1 MNALKSQD
9 ILALGFMTFALFL
22 GAGNIIFPPAA
33 GLAAGENLWQ
43 AAFGFLLTAVGLPL
57 ITLLAIARVGG
68 GMEQLTAPLGKVAA
82 AVFGVAVYLAIGPLF
97 ATPRTA
103 VVSFEM
109 GVAPFVGNSALSLGL
124 YTLVFFALVLW
135 LSLRPGELLDRVG
148 KWITPLL
155 LLSLVLL
162 GGAALLFPAGEIAAP
177 AEAYATRPAIKGFLE
192 GYLTMDTL
200 GALVFGIVITT
211 AIRDR
216 GIRDDAL
223 ISRYTIFAGVIAA
236 IGLALV
242 YLAFF
247 YLGAASHSIAAGAE
261 NGVAVLT
268 AYVQH
273 TLGTPGLVLL
283 ASVIILACL
292 TTAVGLLTACGE
304 YFASLLPVSYRTLVI
319 VLAVF
324 SLLVANQ
331 GLSQLIALSI
341 PVLVGL
347 YPLAIVL
354 VALNLLKPLWQRP
367 EWVFRPVMLG
377 ALVFGV
383 FDGLATAGFAVPALI
398 KQLPLAD
405 SSLGWLLPVAVLLL
419 ACAALDR
426 LAPSAKVAKVAA
438 NA

>member
-1 MNALKSQD
+1 M
-9 ILALGFMTFALFL
+9 
-22 GAGNIIFPPAA
+22 
-33 GLAAGENLWQ
+33 
-43 AAFGFLLTAVGLPL
+43 
-57 ITLLAIARVGG
+57 
-68 GMEQLTAPLGKVAA
+68 
-82 AVFGVAVYLAIGPLF
+82 
-97 ATPRTA
+97 
-103 VVSFEM
+103 
-109 GVAPFVGNSALSLGL
+109 
-124 YTLVFFALVLW
+124 
-135 LSLRPGELLDRVG
+135 
-148 KWITPLL
+148 
-155 LLSLVLL
+155 
-162 GGAALLFPAGEIAAP
+162 
-177 AEAYATRPAIKGFLE
+177 
-192 GYLTMDTL
+192 
-200 GALVFGIVITT
+200 
-211 AIRDR
+211 
-216 GIRDDAL
+216 
-223 ISRYTIFAGVIAA
+223 
-236 IGLALV
+236 ALV

-354 VALNLLKPLWQRP
+354 VALNLLKPFWQRP